1 MEGQAFATRQE
12 PLLLEGV
19 ILAALEISFALQG
32 RGNRW
37 GPRWQAEAL
46 QDRPDRIG
54 QMHCSENPQ
63 APATTVAFEN
73 IQRENPRHQL
83 GPWVISRPAAVLI
96 LRLARF
102 AFRGRDSPL
111 IAGMCC
117 RRWGLLLR
125 YYERPECRCRRQ
137 HRQPLHQLE
146 RLIDDVR
153 RSVPPAVLETIDQ
166 PAVGQKRQPFRCQ
179 RGTVGSIAKRLR
191 QPTFPFV

>member
-1 MEGQAFATRQE
+1 MA
-12 PLLLEGV
+12 
-19 ILAALEISFALQG
+19 G
-32 RGNRW
+32 RGTPGSPGLHRANGLQLESSGARYNGRFREHPARKPAPSV
-37 GPRWQAEAL
+37 GPMGNFSACC
-46 QDRPDRIG
+46 RIDP
-54 QMHCSENPQ
+54 S
-63 APATTVAFEN
+63 
-73 IQRENPRHQL
+73 PRM
-83 GPWVISRPAAVLI
+83 ICFS
-96 LRLARF
+96 
-102 AFRGRDSPL
+102 GRDSPL

-125 YYERPECRCRRQ
+125 YCERPECRCRRQ

-146 RLIDDVR
+146 RLRDDVR